1 MFFSQLDLKL
11 KVALGYFIGHSHW
24 KSTRTTKCEQGVQE
38 KWYSISLLGW
48 SHYHIFLDFC
58 FSCKSGILGLY
69 CDTIILFFY
78 QKVQHCGQACLLRH
92 HMVLGIM
99 VFCSNFLTF
108 SLILT
113 HSCNPFFIFGSH
125 LLMHLSDSG
134 LLVLKFRVGLTLLR
148 LPPDTGLLKLVL

>member
-1 MFFSQLDLKL
+1 MSKESKKNGTVLACLDGLIIIFFWIFASVA
-11 KVALGYFIGHSHW
+11 KVAFWGCIVTLSYF
-24 KSTRTTKCEQGVQE
+24 
-38 KWYSISLLGW
+38 
-48 SHYHIFLDFC
+48 
-58 FSCKSGILGLY
+58 
-69 CDTIILFFY
+69 FFY
-78 QKVQHCGQACLLRH
+78 HKVQHCGQACLLRH

-113 HSCNPFFIFGSH
+113 HSCNLFFIFGSH

-148 LPPDTGLLKLVL
+148 LPPDTGLLKMVL